1 MSRLVFIVLC
11 LISFLYQI
19 FLNVLS
25 RRSVKNPIPESVS
38 DVYDEAEYLKW
49 KQYKNECVKFDLV
62 TTIVSFVII
71 AAMIGFNVFAVVPM
85 LTRNQYLTTLYTI
98 LIFTLVT
105 TVAGTVMNYYETF
118 VIEEKFG
125 FNKST
130 KKTFFVDTVKQFVIN
145 LVIDCAL
152 VFIIQLLYGAIG
164 DYIILAFAAVLL
176 IVILFVTLLVPYFSR
191 LFNKFTPLENRE
203 LEARIR
209 GLLEKNGIRVRSI
222 SVMNASLRTTKSN
235 AYFAGMGKTKSIVLY
250 DNLVNNFTDDE
261 IVSVFAHEMGHAIHK
276 DTTKNY
282 FFSFGNVVVIVL
294 AVWAMLK
301 LNIYGDF
308 GFDFINYGLTYV
320 LTFNAILPILS
331 PLMNLLSSLH
341 SRSAEYKADAAAAK
355 EGYGS
360 ALISALKKLTKENFA
375 DLSPDKTLVALTYS
389 HPTIAQRID
398 AIEKNKD

>member
-1 MSRLVFIVLC
+1 MSRIIFVVLC
-11 LISFLYQI
+11 LISFIYEI

-25 RRSVKNPIPESVS
+25 RRSVKNPIPESVR

-49 KQYKNECVKFDLV
+49 KSYKHECVKFGIV
-62 TTIVSFVII
+62 TTVVSFVLV
-71 AAMIGFNVFAVVPM
+71 AAMIGFNVFAVVPK
-85 LTRNQYLTTLYTI
+85 LTSDKYLTTLYTI

-105 TVAGTVMNYYETF
+105 TVAGTVMNYYSTF

-130 KKTFFVDTVKQFVIN
+130 KKTFFVDTVKNLIIN
-145 LVIDCAL
+145 LVIDCGL
-152 VFIIQLLYGAIG
+152 VFIIQLLYDAIG
-164 DYIILAFAAVLL
+164 DYIIIAFAAVLL
-176 IVILFVTLLVPYFSR
+176 VVILFVTLLVPYFSKM
-191 LFNKFTPLENRE
+191 FNKFTPLENQE

-209 GLLEKNGIRVRSI
+209 ALLEKNGIRVRSI
-222 SVMNASLRTTKSN
+222 TVMNASLRTTKSN

-261 IVSVFAHEMGHAIHK
+261 IVAVFAHEMGHAVHK

-301 LNIYGDF
+301 LNVYADF
-308 GFDFINYGLTYV
+308 GFDFINYGLTYI

-331 PLMNLLSSLH
+331 PLMNLASSLH
-341 SRSAEYKADAAAAK
+341 SRRAEYKADAAAAK
-355 EGYGS
+355 EGYGD
-360 ALISALKKLTKENFA
+360 ALISALKKLAKENFA

-389 HPTIAQRID
+389 HPTIAQRIE
-398 AIEKNKD
+398 AIKK